1 MSNNVIGEHSRVTL
15 HFSLKLDDGSEIDSN
30 FEGEP
35 ATFMVGDGNLLPGF
49 EHALFGLKAGDE
61 AEIEIPPEAGFG
73 QRNPSNI
80 QKVKKGYFSPDMELE
95 EGLVVSFDN
104 GDGELP
110 GVIREIGE
118 DDVEVDFNH
127 PLAGQT
133 VFFHVKILEVASVN

>member
-15 HFSLKLDDGSEIDSN
+15 HFALKLDDGSEIDSN

-35 ATFMVGDGNLLPGF
+35 ATFIVGDGNLLPGF
-49 EHALFGLKAGDE
+49 EQSLLGLKAGDE

-80 QKVKKGYFSPDMELE
+80 QKVKKGHFSPDMELE

-110 GVIREIGE
+110 GVIREVGE

>member
-15 HFSLKLDDGSEIDSN
+15 HFALKLDDGSEIDSN

-35 ATFMVGDGNLLPGF
+35 ATFIVGDGNLLPGF
-49 EHALFGLKAGDE
+49 ESALLGLKVGDE
-61 AEIEIPPEAGFG
+61 AEIEVPPEAGFG

-80 QKVKKGYFSPDMELE
+80 QKVKKGHFSPDMELE

-110 GVIREIGE
+110 GVIRAIGD

>member
-15 HFSLKLDDGSEIDSN
+15 HFALKLDDGSEIDSN

-35 ATFMVGDGNLLPGF
+35 ATFIVGDGNLLPGF
-49 EHALFGLKAGDE
+49 ESALLGLKAGDE
-61 AEIEIPPEAGFG
+61 AEIEVPPEAGFG

-80 QKVKKGYFSPDMELE
+80 QKVKKGHFSPDMELE

-110 GVIREIGE
+110 GVIRAIGE

>member
-15 HFSLKLDDGSEIDSN
+15 HFALKLDDGSEIDSN
-30 FEGEP
+30 FEGDP

-49 EHALFGLKAGDE
+49 EQSLFGLQAGDE

-73 QRNPSNI
+73 QRNPSNV
-80 QKVKKGYFSPDMELE
+80 QKVKKGHFSPDMELE

-110 GVIREIGE
+110 GVIRAVGE

>member
-15 HFSLKLDDGSEIDSN
+15 HFSLKLDDGSLIDSN

-35 ATFMVGDGNLLPGF
+35 ATFIVGDGNLLPGF
-49 EHALFGLKAGDE
+49 EQALFGLAAGDE

-80 QKVKKGYFSPDMELE
+80 QKVRRDHFSPDMELE

-104 GDGELP
+104 GSGELP
-110 GVIREIGE
+110 GVIRSIN
-118 DDVEVDFNH
+118 DDEVEVDFNH
-127 PLAGQT
+127 QLAGQT

>member
-15 HFSLKLDDGSEIDSN
+15 HFALKLDDGSEIDSN

-35 ATFMVGDGNLLPGF
+35 ATFIVGDGNLLPGF
-49 EHALFGLKAGDE
+49 EQSLFGLQAGDE

-73 QRNPSNI
+73 QRNLSNI
-80 QKVKKGYFSPDMELE
+80 QKVKKGHFSPDMELE
-95 EGLVVSFDN
+95 VGLVVSFDN

>member
-15 HFSLKLDDGSEIDSN
+15 HFSLKLDDGSEVDSN
-30 FEGEP
+30 FDGEP
-35 ATFMVGDGNLLPGF
+35 ATFIVGDGNLLPGF
-49 EHALFGLKAGDE
+49 EQALFGLKAGDE
-61 AEIEIPPEAGFG
+61 AEIEIPPEGAFG
-73 QRNPSNI
+73 QRNPANI
-80 QKVKKGYFSPDMELE
+80 QTVRRDTFSPDMTLE

-104 GDGELP
+104 GSGELP

>member
-15 HFSLKLDDGSEIDSN
+15 HFSLKLDDGSLIDSN

-35 ATFMVGDGNLLPGF
+35 ATFIVGDGNLLPGF
-49 EHALFGLKAGDE
+49 EQALFGLKAGDE
-61 AEIEIPPEAGFG
+61 AEIEVPPEAGFG

-80 QKVKKGYFSPDMELE
+80 QTVRRDHFSPDMELE

-104 GDGELP
+104 GSGELP
-110 GVIREIGE
+110 GVIRTIG
-118 DDVEVDFNH
+118 DDEVEVDFNH

-133 VFFHVKILEVASVN
+133 VLFHVKILEVASIN

>member
-15 HFSLKLDDGSEIDSN
+15 HFALKLDDGSEIDSN

-35 ATFMVGDGNLLPGF
+35 ATFIVGDGNLLPGF
-49 EHALFGLKAGDE
+49 ESALLGLKAGDE
-61 AEIEIPPEAGFG
+61 AEIEVPPEAGFG

-80 QKVKKGYFSPDMELE
+80 QKVKKGHFSPDMELE

-110 GVIREIGE
+110 GVVRAIGE

>member
-15 HFSLKLDDGSEIDSN
+15 HFALKLDDGSEIDSN

-35 ATFMVGDGNLLPGF
+35 ATFIVGDGNLLPGF
-49 EHALFGLKAGDE
+49 EQSLFGLQAGDE

-80 QKVKKGYFSPDMELE
+80 QKVKKGHFSPDMELE
-95 EGLVVSFDN
+95 VGLVVSFDN